1 MMTAKR
7 RFVILGGSH
16 VIAVLF
22 AAAAAGA
29 DAQPAPPSAPPP
41 IVVAPPVIT
50 PAPPP
55 ALSTPAQSD
64 AKPSGKNYVALTLPQ
79 VLLPPAE
86 PIAPG
91 TERVLQPGDTL
102 FSARTG
108 FLLAA
113 TLDQDMTLAIAGK
126 DATLP
131 KGTILVRSFAGG
143 GDIRTLPKGRSI
155 YCADPQY
162 DAGRGIASLLTLG
175 LSNLGT
181 RLSKTTQFCF
191 VDTDSDKRLD
201 RAFLVGTKRP
211 EDRVTVEVQP
221 TGYTAQFNM
230 PTPGD
235 AAVSFVYR
243 GQRLLAGPL
252 FELRYS
258 GAAGNIASIRHVG
271 EKGKLATTKSTVGIK
286 FDKLPQTITLATA
299 KVTVLSIDPETRAAR
314 VRVDQDIR
322 LTPFS
327 LTYTPQTIYVY
338 VPR

>member
-1 MMTAKR
+1 M
-7 RFVILGGSH
+7 
-16 VIAVLF
+16 IAVLV

-29 DAQPAPPSAPPP
+29 DAQPAPSPAPPP

-50 PAPPP
+50 VAPPP
-55 ALSTPAQSD
+55 ARFAPKPD
-64 AKPSGKNYVALTLPQ
+64 PKPSGKGYVALTLPQ

-108 FLLAA
+108 FLMAA
-113 TLDQDMTLAIAGK
+113 TLDQEMSLAIAGK

-131 KGTILVRSFAGG
+131 KGTILLRSFAGG

-162 DAGRGIASLLTLG
+162 DAGRGIAALLTLG

-191 VDTDSDKRLD
+191 VDSDSDKRLD

-221 TGYTAQFNM
+221 TDYTAQFNM

-258 GAAGNIASIRHVG
+258 GAAGNIASIRHMG
-271 EKGKLATTKSTVGIK
+271 EKGKLATTRSTVGIK
-286 FDKLPQTITLATA
+286 LDKLPQTISLATA